1 MKSVRL
7 LPIVIAATAA
17 LLLLKGI
24 GLVTSGGYVLT
35 GTSLA
40 MAEGAAHG
48 GGGGGE
54 AGGAANPTMQLP
66 LDATMTDS
74 SPTMDDTSETLPLG
88 QEDASAGGH
97 GGAAEGEAA
106 PADGAEA
113 SPGEHGDAAPA
124 EHGEAVVEPLSVG
137 NVVCPPTG
145 EAAADAGHGAV
156 AESEAAPA
164 GENLDGFAKLATP
177 PVDCTPDP
185 GVNADGDALPLIK
198 NGAGQ
203 LVPLAEVSENAS
215 SENALLARLGE
226 RRDALDQ
233 RETELEMRAALVEAA
248 EKRLE
253 ERTAALQA
261 LEAKINALVEEK
273 KTAEKQQFIG
283 IVAMYETMK
292 PKEAA
297 AIFDQMDINVL
308 LQIARA
314 MNPRKMAPILAKMDT
329 VKAKNLTAG
338 LAVDEAQAEA
348 DLTAEDLASLPQIVG
363 Q

>member
-1 MKSVRL
+1 MRSVRL
-7 LPIVIAATAA
+7 LPIVIAATTA
-17 LLLLKGI
+17 LLLFKGT

-35 GTSLA
+35 GTGTAL
-40 MAEGAAHG
+40 AEGAAQG

-54 AGGAANPTMQLP
+54 GADPTMNLP
-66 LDATMTDS
+66 LEHTMTDD
-74 SPTMDDTSETLPLG
+74 SPTLDDGAQTLPLG
-88 QEDASAGGH
+88 GAEPGGGH
-97 GGAAEGEAA
+97 GGAATTDGSVGGEGAA
-106 PADGAEA
+106 AGVEPGAAAHGAEA
-113 SPGEHGDAAPA
+113 PAADAHGVA
-124 EHGEAVVEPLSVG
+124 VG
-137 NVVCPPTG
+137 NVVCPPT
-145 EAAADAGHGAV
+145 EAAADAGHGA
-156 AESEAAPA
+156 EGEAAPVE
-164 GENLDGFAKLATP
+164 GNLEGFEKLATP
-177 PVDCTPDP
+177 PVDCIPDP
-185 GVNADGDALPLIK
+185 GVNEQGDALPLIK

-203 LVPLAEVSENAS
+203 LVPLAELDPNAS
-215 SENALLARLGE
+215 SEDALLQRLGE
-226 RRDALDQ
+226 RRDELNQ
-233 RETELEMRAALVEAA
+233 RETELELRAALVEAA

-297 AIFDQMDINVL
+297 TIFDQMDISVM

-314 MNPRKMAPILAKMDT
+314 MNPRKMAPILARMDP

-338 LAVDEAQAEA
+338 LAVDEQPTA
-348 DLTAEDLASLPQIVG
+348 DLSAEDLASLPQIVG